1 VPQVQL
7 KAVTPPDIRHRSH
20 PDRRRLPAHRNHH
33 TGVHRGRGCKRNR
46 GPGRA
51 RVASS
56 ARLVA
61 LGFYF
66 GSDHDQYLGARP
78 PSARALIFRDRPGIP
93 QNRPQLNKSR
103 MNLSDRSSAC
113 ESPSRRSSFTNL
125 VSHVGP
131 LNRRPSW
138 LPNTTVAVERI
149 ASSVPAS
156 RPIMLTP
163 TSRIST
169 QRARNSPS
177 NTCTAADI
185 SPFPSTTTATPN
197 PPDTRVIIFG
207 QRPRRTRPIRI
218 NDHPVSTP
226 GPCPHSAPAPAR

>member
-1 VPQVQL
+1 MPQVQL

-163 TSRIST
+163 NLSNFHPTRPQLPKQYLHRRRYLALPFNHHSHAKSARY
-169 QRARNSPS
+169 ARNNFRPAP
-177 NTCTAADI
+177 AA
-185 SPFPSTTTATPN
+185 N
-197 PPDTRVIIFG
+197 PPDPN
-207 QRPRRTRPIRI
+207 Q
-218 NDHPVSTP
+218 
-226 GPCPHSAPAPAR
+226 